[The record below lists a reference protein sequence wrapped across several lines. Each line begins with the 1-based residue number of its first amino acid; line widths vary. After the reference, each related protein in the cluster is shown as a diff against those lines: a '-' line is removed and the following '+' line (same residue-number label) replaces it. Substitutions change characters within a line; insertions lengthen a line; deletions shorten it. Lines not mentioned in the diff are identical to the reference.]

1 MSSLGTIARL
11 NHLALCRHNLSEAAQ
26 IRVRA
31 GTARLDVDFTDEAGL
46 TSPYLTF
53 SGGTNGTR
61 TNEYGVMVSGTC
73 PRYEH
78 DRRLFENGVLSSED
92 LGPTGGWSSDSVYRY
107 PDGQTVD
114 FTKASSSV
122 NQALTALRSLPA
134 GTYEMKAQVRLVSGD
149 GSFAFQLFD
158 GQNFLLGSTNVAT
171 SDWKWFSSSLVT
183 PGPSLSANSYAY
195 ILKQVAAGVLQIRR
209 IQVRSGASNGKYT
222 KTTNQRR
229 YQRIGVITEAGATN
243 SLLWSSDL
251 TNAVWSNFGGCTIVS
266 NNVVA
271 PDGTTTMDTI
281 SASAN
286 SQGVL
291 QIITGGGTTRRAASV
306 IFHKPSSTSTS
317 ARLVI
322 NWNTG
327 GTLQQI
333 DAYFNPSTG
342 AFVNTVLTSTPTLLK
357 AGVKDL
363 GNGYFRAYVVGQGT
377 DAANTKCNTYLLHEA
392 LGAGTIAAWGFQN
405 EASFVTSYIPTTSAA
420 VSRTTDATTL
430 EATTWFP
437 YAFNP
442 SEGTIYHEASI
453 DEIGGGST
461 STLAGSYI
469 LVRDGPA
476 TNAIYSGLTSLNGTQ
491 QSLAVTVVAAGA
503 TTWQSVQ
510 TDVADGQVT
519 RSAFRYRAGDWAAA
533 CNGAIAATGFGSS
546 STGVPS
552 GLTSLEMMN
561 QAAVTSYLRR
571 VTIWP
576 AGRSN
581 AELQALTTSGPSAV
595 DYDSGWSDVLQMT
608 PYTQLPALWGYDYD
622 IIKSFT
628 DHSVEWIRVGIYD
641 PAKTSSS
648 TPFEI
653 GRLFTGKVKLQPATN
668 AEFGVADNWND
679 ATSFLETQSRRKIF
693 NVLPKLR
700 EVAFTFPVLSL
711 AEGAALHEMDGA
723 NGISTEVLYLPDPS
737 DEAACQ
743 RYGFVGLMQ
752 TLNPLQYPQFNARSK
767 AYQIRDKR

>member
-1 MSSLGTIARL
+1 MSNILLASNNAVDSGATWYGDQDSSPFVLTQLADPNFSKIWRKTPGTNADGNMVKFAVSLATIARL
-11 NHLALCRHNLSEAAQ
+11 NHLALCRHNFSDAAQ

-171 SDWKWFSSSLVT
+171 SDWKWFSSSLVST
-183 PGPSLSANSYAY
+183 GPGLAANSYAY

-229 YQRIGVITEAGATN
+229 YQRAT
-243 SLLWSSDL
+243 
-251 TNAVWSNFGGCTIVS
+251 
-266 NNVVA
+266 
-271 PDGTTTMDTI
+271 
-281 SASAN
+281 
-286 SQGVL
+286 
-291 QIITGGGTTRRAASV
+291 
-306 IFHKPSSTSTS
+306 
-317 ARLVI
+317 
-322 NWNTG
+322 
-327 GTLQQI
+327 
-333 DAYFNPSTG
+333 
-342 AFVNTVLTSTPTLLK
+342 TP
-357 AGVKDL
+357 
-363 GNGYFRAYVVGQGT
+363 NGYIDVWGGQT
-377 DAANTKCNTYLLHEA
+377 EFTY
-392 LGAGTIAAWGFQN
+392 
-405 EASFVTSYIPTTSAA
+405 VTSLIPTTTTAASRSTDTAKVEASTWVPYVLGGQIEGTVYTEAMVNEIKCDTLRGASTIQFSDAGGTNHIDLYAAYTANDNFQYSDVRATYGGVAEVDLLEAAAAKGA
-420 VSRTTDATTL
+420 VSRMAMHWRPNDYTAYMNGQGMGQDVGSDT
-430 EATTWFP
+430 FS
-437 YAFNP
+437 AF
-442 SEGTIYHEASI
+442 TVI
-453 DEIGGGST
+453 DLMYQPT
-461 STLAGSYI
+461 ST
-469 LVRDGPA
+469 
-476 TNAIYSGLTSLNGTQ
+476 
-491 QSLAVTVVAAGA
+491 
-503 TTWQSVQ
+503 
-510 TDVADGQVT
+510 
-519 RSAFRYRAGDWAAA
+519 AF
-533 CNGAIAATGFGSS
+533 
-546 STGVPS
+546 
-552 GLTSLEMMN
+552 
-561 QAAVTSYLRR
+561 LRR
-571 VTIWP
+571 IAFWMTGKTT
-576 AGRSN
+576 AD
-581 AELQALTTSGPSAV
+581 LQAMSNSGPSAI
-595 DYDSGWSDVLQMT
+595 DYDSGWSDALQMT

-653 GRLFTGKVKLQPATN
+653 GRLFTGKVKLQP
-668 AEFGVADNWND
+668 GVNPSYGLADSWDD
-679 ATSFLETQSRRKIF
+679 ATTYAQTQSRRRIF

-700 EVAFTFPVLSL
+700 QVAFELGKLSL
-711 AEGAALHEMDGA
+711 SEGDAAHEFDGT
-723 NGISTEVLYLPDPS
+723 NGLSTEVLYLPDPS
-737 DEAACQ
+737 DEAKCQ
-743 RYGFVGLMQ
+743 RYGFVGLME
-752 TLNPLQYPQFNARSK
+752 TLDALRWPLMNLRSK
-767 AYQIRDKR
+767 AYQITDKR